1 MLELLNSWYPEHL
14 EELSS
19 LEAFALVIVVVVLGA
34 GVITFVE
41 SRRQ

>member
-14 EELSS
+14 EKLGS

-41 SRRQ
+41 NRRP